1 MERLRRDLPPPTS
14 LIAFE
19 AAARLRNFTHAA
31 RELGVSQAAVSRQ
44 ISQLEDNLG
53 VSLFHRGSR
62 PLGLTVEGL
71 RLHDAVTTGLR
82 QIAAVAADLRRAAR
96 PGTVTVAASVAM
108 TSLWLMPR
116 VAAFRDAHPGIALRV
131 IAADPYTDPTRGEVD
146 LAIRF
151 GRGDWPG
158 LAAAT
163 LFDDLVMPVA
173 SPALFAGRPAPQTQ
187 EDLLACPLL
196 HLEDVDPT
204 WIPWPAWFAR
214 HGLAQTRRPRE
225 AFAFNAYP
233 NMIQAAIDGQG
244 VALGWVR
251 LVARELARGSL
262 VRITPAL
269 LHPDEMQHL
278 TWPATR
284 PLSPEAAVFLDW
296 ILAQGKADAVN
307 PDDLAPPLA

>member
-44 ISQLEDNLG
+44 IHNLEDNLG

-62 PLGLTVEGL
+62 PLVLTAEGL

-82 QIAAVAADLRRAAR
+82 QIAAVAGDLRRANR

-116 VAAFRDAHPGIALRV
+116 VAAFRAAHPGIALRV

-151 GRGDWPG
+151 GRGEWAG
-158 LAAAT
+158 LEALP

-173 SPALFAGRPAPQTQ
+173 APALFAGRPVPATQ
-187 EDLLACPLL
+187 EDLLAC
-196 HLEDVDPT
+196 
-204 WIPWPAWFAR
+204 
-214 HGLAQTRRPRE
+214 
-225 AFAFNAYP
+225 NAYP
-233 NMIQAAIDGQG
+233 NMIQAAVDGQG
-244 VALGWVR
+244 VALGWAHLVR
-251 LVARELARGSL
+251 RELQRGEL

-269 LHPDEMQHL
+269 LQPGEMQHL
-278 TWPATR
+278 TWPAGR
-284 PLSPEAAVFLDW
+284 ALPDDAAIFRDW
-296 ILAQGKADAVN
+296 ILAQGRADAVAEG
-307 PDDLAPPLA
+307 DLAPPLG

>member
-31 RELGVSQAAVSRQ
+31 NELGVSQAAVSRQ
-44 ISQLEDNLG
+44 IQNLEDNLG
-53 VSLFHRGSR
+53 VSLFHRGRR
-62 PLGLTVEGL
+62 PLALTSEGL

-82 QIAAVAADLRRAAR
+82 QIAAVAADLRRAAQ

-116 VAAFRDAHPGIALRV
+116 VAAFREAHPDIALRV

-158 LAAAT
+158 LTALP

-173 SPALFAGRPAPQTQ
+173 APGFFAGRTAPRTQ

-204 WIPWPAWFAR
+204 WIPWRAWFAR
-214 HGLAQTRRPRE
+214 HGLAQTQRPRD
-225 AFAFNAYP
+225 AFTFNAYP
-233 NMIQAAIDGQG
+233 NMIQAAVDGQG
-244 VALGWVR
+244 VALGWAHLLR
-251 LVARELARGSL
+251 RELQRGDL
-262 VRITPAL
+262 VRITDAL
-269 LHPDEMQHL
+269 LQPEEVQHL
-278 TWPATR
+278 TWPSAR
-284 PLSPEAAVFLDW
+284 ALPEEAAVFRDW
-296 ILAQGKADAVN
+296 IAAEARADAVTAA
-307 PDDLAPPLA
+307 DLAPPLG

>member
-44 ISQLEDNLG
+44 IHNLEDNLG

-62 PLGLTVEGL
+62 PLVLTAEGL

-82 QIAAVAADLRRAAR
+82 QIAAVAGDLRRANR

-116 VAAFRDAHPGIALRV
+116 VAAFRAAHPGIALRV

-151 GRGDWPG
+151 GRGEWAG
-158 LAAAT
+158 LEALP

-173 SPALFAGRPAPQTQ
+173 APALFAGRPVPATQ

-196 HLEDVDPT
+196 HLEEVDPS
-204 WIPWPAWFAR
+204 WIPWRAWFAR
-214 HGLAQTRRPRE
+214 HGLAQTQKPRD
-225 AFAFNAYP
+225 AFTFNAYP
-233 NMIQAAIDGQG
+233 NMIQAAVDGQG
-244 VALGWVR
+244 VALGWAHLVR
-251 LVARELARGSL
+251 RELQRGEL

-269 LHPDEMQHL
+269 LQPGEMQHL
-278 TWPATR
+278 TWPAGR
-284 PLSPEAAVFLDW
+284 ALPDDAAIFRDW
-296 ILAQGKADAVN
+296 ILAQGRADAVAEG
-307 PDDLAPPLA
+307 DLAPPLG